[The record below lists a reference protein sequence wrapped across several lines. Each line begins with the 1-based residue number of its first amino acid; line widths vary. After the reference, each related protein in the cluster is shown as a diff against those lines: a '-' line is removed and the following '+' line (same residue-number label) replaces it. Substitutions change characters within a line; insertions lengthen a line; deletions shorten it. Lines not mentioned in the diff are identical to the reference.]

1 MRVRSWMA
9 LGAVLALGGCGKDF
23 VAGGARDVEV
33 HATGDATSEGSP
45 SAARMSLAPA
55 DGPRSLSAAAAQ
67 GTVTFDARVSLVSS
81 AQVEEVNRTPAS
93 TSVRIE
99 GRDTV
104 RLTTGEVRRA
114 SYDRVRIVFT
124 RVEADVASGLVI
136 GGVSVT
142 GRVAVAIAPA
152 DSIVVE
158 RPVSLGDED
167 DDVRLLID
175 LDASAW
181 LASTNV
187 VTRIVPAAA
196 FQSAVKVR
204 TR

>member
-1 MRVRSWMA
+1 MRMRSWMA
-9 LGAVLALGGCGKDF
+9 LLAVLALGGCGKDF

-33 HATGDATSEGSP
+33 YATGDATAEGSP
-45 SAARMSLAPA
+45 SATRMSLAPA
-55 DGPRSLSAAAAQ
+55 EGARSLSAAAAQ
-67 GTVTFDARVSLVSS
+67 GTITFDARVSLLSS
-81 AQVEEVNRTPAS
+81 NRTEEVNRAPAS

-104 RLTTGEVRRA
+104 RLTSGEVRRA

-136 GGVSVT
+136 GGVNIT
-142 GRVAVAIAPA
+142 GRVTVAVAPA

-158 RPVSLGDED
+158 RPVSLGGED

-175 LDASAW
+175 LDASSW

-196 FQSAVKVR
+196 FQGAVKVR

>member
-1 MRVRSWMA
+1 MRMRSWMA
-9 LGAVLALGGCGKDF
+9 LAAVVALGACGKDL

-33 HATGDATSEGSP
+33 HATGDGTPEGSA

-67 GTVTFDARVSLVSS
+67 GTIAFDARVSLVSS
-81 AQVEEVNRTPAS
+81 TRMEEVNRTPAS
-93 TSVRIE
+93 ASVRIE

-104 RLTTGEVRRA
+104 RLTGGKVRRG

-136 GGVSVT
+136 GGVNIT
-142 GRVAVAIAPA
+142 GRVGVAIA

-167 DDVRLLID
+167 DDVRLLVD

>member
-1 MRVRSWMA
+1 MA
-9 LGAVLALGGCGKDF
+9 LAAVVALGGCGKDL

-33 HATGDATSEGSP
+33 HATGDATPQGSP
-45 SAARMSLAPA
+45 GAARMSLAAA
-55 DGPRSLSAAAAQ
+55 DGPRSLGAAAAQ
-67 GTVTFDARVSLVSS
+67 GTIAFDARVSLVSS
-81 AQVEEVNRTPAS
+81 ARVEEVNRAPAS
-93 TSVRIE
+93 ASVRIE

-104 RLTTGEVRRA
+104 RLTRGEVRRE

-136 GGVSVT
+136 GGVTIT

-158 RPVSLGDED
+158 RPVSLGGED
-167 DDVRLLID
+167 DNVRLLVD

-196 FQSAVKVR
+196 FQSAVRVR

>member
-1 MRVRSWMA
+1 MRKRSWMA
-9 LGAVLALGGCGKDF
+9 LVAVLALGGCGKDL

-33 HATGDATSEGSP
+33 HATGDATPNGSP

-55 DGPRSLSAAAAQ
+55 AGQRSMSAAAAQ
-67 GTVTFDARVSLVSS
+67 GTIAFDARVSLVSS
-81 AQVEEVNRTPAS
+81 NQVEAVNRTPAS
-93 TSVRIE
+93 ASVRID

-104 RLTTGEVRRA
+104 RVTGGEVPRG

-124 RVEADVASGLVI
+124 RVEADVTSGLVV
-136 GGVSVT
+136 GGVTIT

-158 RPVSLGDED
+158 RAVSLGGQD
-167 DDVRLLID
+167 DDIRVVVD

-204 TR
+204 AR

>member
-1 MRVRSWMA
+1 MRKRSWIA
-9 LGAVLALGGCGKDF
+9 LAAVLALGGCGKDF

-33 HATGDATSEGSP
+33 HATGDATPEGSP
-45 SAARMSLAPA
+45 SAARMSLAPS
-55 DGPRSLSAAAAQ
+55 DGARSLGAAAQ
-67 GTVTFDARVSLVSS
+67 GTIAFDARVSLASS
-81 AQVEEVNRTPAS
+81 NRAEAVNRTPAS
-93 TSVRIE
+93 TSVRID

-104 RLTTGEVRRA
+104 RLTTGEVPRG

-124 RVEADVASGLVI
+124 RVEADVTSGLVI
-136 GGVSVT
+136 GGVAFT
-142 GRVAVAIAPA
+142 GRATVAIAPG

-158 RPVSLGDED
+158 RPVSLGGQG
-167 DDVRLLID
+167 DDVRLLVD

-196 FQSAVKVR
+196 FQGAVKVR

>member
-1 MRVRSWMA
+1 MA
-9 LGAVLALGGCGKDF
+9 LIAVLALGGCGKDF

-33 HATGDATSEGSP
+33 HATGDGTPEGSA
-45 SAARMSLAPA
+45 SGARTSLAPA

-67 GTVTFDARVSLVSS
+67 GTLTFAARVSLVESNR
-81 AQVEEVNRTPAS
+81 AEAVNRTPAS
-93 TSVRIE
+93 TSVRLD

-104 RLTTGEVRRA
+104 RLTGGEVPRG

-136 GGVSVT
+136 GGITIT
-142 GRVAVAIAPA
+142 GRVAVAITPG

-158 RPVSLGDED
+158 RPVSLGGQG
-167 DDVRLLID
+167 DDVRLLVD